1 MAASSAG
8 SDKRGEVLVA
18 IMHDPRDFAILKEQ
32 LWYRVPVE
40 SAPKRWPPEWL
51 AFYQTKIFDEEAYS
65 IRYYG
70 HVREIKRVNRQDL
83 FPSETQNSKTSKE
96 YYQIFLDRI
105 EKLSQPI
112 ISQRWRRIVFIA
124 TTWNKFSQAVEIND
138 LFDDSSLE
146 DELWIQLKRHR
157 IRAERQ
163 WLVSVGNVNY
173 FLDFAI
179 FCKSGNIDV
188 EADGDSYH
196 LGNRARAQA
205 DNRRN
210 NTLTRIGWSVLRYT
224 SHQIREEAS
233 TYCIPEIRDKI
244 DRLDGLLD
252 DEHIPHE
259 PIALPEDEVLQL
271 TVFGE
276 AIKPRHRKRR

>member
-1 MAASSAG
+1 MATPVADL
-8 SDKRGEVLVA
+8 DKRGEVLVA
-18 IMHDPRDFAILKEQ
+18 ILHDPRDFAILREQ

-51 AFYQTKIFDEEAYS
+51 AFYQTKIFGEEAYS

-70 HVREIKRVNRQDL
+70 RVREIRQVERQDL
-83 FPSETQNSKTSKE
+83 FPNETQNAKSGKR
-96 YYQIFLDRI
+96 YYQIFLDQI

-112 ISQRWRRIVFIA
+112 ISQRWRRIVFIS
-124 TTWNKFSQAVEIND
+124 TTWNKFNQAVEIND

-146 DELWIQLKRHR
+146 DELWVQLKRHH

-163 WLVSVGNVNY
+163 WLVSVGSVNY

-196 LGNRARAQA
+196 LGSRERAKA

-210 NTLTRIGWSVLRYT
+210 NTLTRVGWSILRYT
-224 SHQIREEAS
+224 SHQIREEAK
-233 TYCIPEIRDKI
+233 TYCIPEIQDKI
-244 DRLDGLLD
+244 KRLDGLLD
-252 DEHIPHE
+252 DKYIPHE
-259 PIALPEDEVLQL
+259 PITLPEDEVMQL
-271 TVFGE
+271 TLFGE
-276 AIKPRHRKRR
+276 AVKPQHRKRR